1 MPFILRRGNRMRNLD
16 RPVVL
21 RRARMDDLDGV
32 YGLALCAG
40 PGLTN
45 LQPDRDRLAERIA
58 TSLGAAG
65 PCGVQPA
72 VLFALEVEG
81 ETRGVAAVWP
91 SIGDNRP
98 FYSYRIG
105 EETAA
110 CEPHGLRV
118 NNRTLTLTSEFT
130 GAAEVGGLLVDKA
143 LRGLAAGRLAA
154 RARYLFIAEHRASF
168 PGRVLAELRGW
179 QDAAGVSPVWEALG
193 RRFYGLAFSDADR
206 LSTLDHDFIGQ
217 MTPRHPI
224 YLDLL
229 PPEAQAAIGRP
240 HDDGRAALKM
250 LLDEG
255 FAALG
260 YVDVF
265 DGGPTVCASTD
276 QIRTVRESRRTPVVE
291 LADLGED
298 DEDHLVSSGAGQAF
312 RAARGGLR
320 RTSEGVVLARPLARA
335 LGVSTGDQVRH
346 VAF

>member
-21 RRARMDDLDGV
+21 RRARMDDLDGIFR
-32 YGLALCAG
+32 LAQCAG

-58 TSLGAAG
+58 TSLGAPGA
-65 PCGVQPA
+65 CGLQPA

-91 SIGDNRP
+91 SIGDERP
-98 FYSYRIG
+98 FYSYRID

-110 CEPHGLRV
+110 CEPHGLMV
-118 NNRTLTLTSEFT
+118 KNRTLTLTTEFT
-130 GAAEVGGLLVDKA
+130 GVAEVGGLLVDKA

-193 RRFYGLAFSDADR
+193 RRLYGLEFAHADR
-206 LSTLDHDFIGQ
+206 LSTLGHDFIGQ

-229 PPEAQAAIGRP
+229 PPDAQAAIGRP

-255 FAALG
+255 FTAPG
-260 YVDVF
+260 YIDVF
-265 DGGPTVCASTD
+265 DGGPTVCADID
-276 QIRTVRESRRTPVVE
+276 QVRTVRESRREAVVE
-291 LADLGED
+291 VADLD
-298 DEDHLVSSGAGQAF
+298 DEAADHLVCAGLGQAF

-320 RTSEGVVLARPLARA
+320 RSGEGVVLARPLAEA
-335 LGVSTGDQVRH
+335 LGVSAGDRVRH
-346 VAF
+346 VVF